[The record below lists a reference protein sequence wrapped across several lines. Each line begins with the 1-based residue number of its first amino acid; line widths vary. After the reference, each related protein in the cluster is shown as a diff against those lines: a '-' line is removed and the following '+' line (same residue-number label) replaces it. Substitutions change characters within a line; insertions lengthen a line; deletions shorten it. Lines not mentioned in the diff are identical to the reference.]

1 MIIRFPDIR
10 IPPAA
15 GRPTSLRPPNATGG
29 PGRFVLEVHDLQSF
43 DEAMQRKL
51 ITERIPTRYAA
62 LRAGWRALANPTWG
76 DEDEPWDC

>member
-1 MIIRFPDIR
+1 M
-10 IPPAA
+10 
-15 GRPTSLRPPNATGG
+15 
-29 PGRFVLEVHDLQSF
+29 LEVHDLQSF

-62 LRAGWRALANPTWG
+62 LRAGWRALSNRTWG